1 MKIFK
6 GRIFSFLR
14 KPDNIRDTG
23 SYILLEKGAIVCDET
38 GVIVE
43 IDDYSKLAKKYEGIE
58 TEDFGSKIICP
69 GFIDLHN
76 HFPQTQVIA
85 SYGTKLLE
93 WLNKYTFP
101 NESLF
106 SDDSH
111 CERES
116 KVFLDLLNNNGIT
129 TTVSFGSVHV
139 NSVEYLFREAHNRNM
154 CVIAGNVLMDRNAPK
169 TVLEKADKS
178 YLNSKEIIDR
188 WHNVGRCKYAITPR
202 FAITSTPELME
213 VSQSLI
219 EENNSC
225 YIQTHLS
232 ENIDEIKTTLELFP
246 EHKNYLS
253 IYDKYKML
261 SNKTLLAHSIHLKE
275 GEIERMK
282 ESRAIAVHCPTSN
295 LFLGSGL
302 FKYKELEEKGVRTA
316 IATDVGGGTSFSML
330 RTMDEAYKIQ
340 QLENFSLNPLNSF
353 FWATLGNAECL
364 GLQNQ
369 IGSLKTGNYAD
380 LIVLNSNSTSLMS
393 HRMEKCETLEEELFI
408 LQTLGDD
415 RAIDAV
421 FIAGEKIKQV

>member
-14 KPDNIRDTG
+14 KPGDINDTG
-23 SYILLEKGAIVCDET
+23 SYIYLEKGAVVCDDK

-43 IDDYSKLAKKYEGIE
+43 VNDYSKLNKKYKSAK

-106 SDDSH
+106 FDKNH

-116 KVFLDLLNNNGIT
+116 KMFLDLLNSNGIT
-129 TTVSFGSVHV
+129 TSVSFGSVHTS
-139 NSVEYLFREAHNRNM
+139 SVEYLFREAHNRNM
-154 CVIAGNVLMDRNAPK
+154 CLIAGNVLMDRHAPD

-178 YLNSKEIIDR
+178 YLNSKEIISR
-188 WHNVGRCKYAITPR
+188 WHNVSRCKYAITPR
-202 FAITSTPELME
+202 FAITSTPELLE
-213 VSQSLI
+213 VSQSLYA
-219 EENNSC
+219 EHNSC
-225 YIQTHLS
+225 YVQTHLS
-232 ENIDEIKTTLELFP
+232 ENIDEIKTTLNLFP
-246 EHKNYLS
+246 DYNNYLA
-253 IYDKYKML
+253 IYDKYKLL
-261 SNKTLLAHSIHLKE
+261 SNKTLLAHSIHLEKN
-275 GEIERMK
+275 EIERIK
-282 ESRAIAVHCPTSN
+282 ETKSVAVHCPTSN

-302 FKYKELEEKGVRTA
+302 FKYRELEEKGVRTA

-330 RTMDEAYKIQ
+330 RTLDEAYKIQ
-340 QLENFSLNPLNSF
+340 QLENYSLNPLASY
-353 FWATLGNAECL
+353 FWSTIGNAECL

-369 IGSLKTGNYAD
+369 IGSIKAGSYAD
-380 LIVLNSNSTSLMS
+380 LIVLNSESTSLMR
-393 HRMEKCETLEEELFI
+393 HRMEKCRTIEEELFI

-421 FIAGEKIKQV
+421 FISGKKIK